1 MNIVFCDD
9 NEPILDELI
18 KLVKKI
24 INDYNIYNYQFN
36 YFRYTDPIAVITD
49 LKHINFDI
57 AFLDIEMPQENGLS
71 VGDSIYE
78 SNNDAFIFYV
88 TSFEHY
94 LKYSLKH
101 RVYRFIEKGDI
112 AELQDSIKSMLE
124 DLALKRSRYRFEFKK
139 HSYSVPISSIF
150 YFEKSRNNV
159 KIVTDTDIFLQRI
172 TIKELVDILPK
183 AFFRCHSGYIV
194 NLSKI
199 KEINDNNVILNN
211 NYVLPVSKKY
221 FFDLLIKFNDTF

>member
-9 NEPILDELI
+9 NELILNELME
-18 KLVKKI
+18 LVKNL
-24 INDYNIYNYQFN
+24 INKYNIYNFEFN
-36 YFRYTDPIAVITD
+36 YFRYTDPLAVIAD
-49 LKHINFDI
+49 LKRVNFDI
-57 AFLDIEMPQENGLS
+57 AFLDIEMPQESGLS

-78 SNNDAFIFYV
+78 FNNDAFIFYV
-88 TSFEHY
+88 TSFENY
-94 LKYSLKH
+94 LKHSLKH
-101 RVYRFIEKGDI
+101 RVYRFVKKGDI

-124 DLALKRSRYRFEFKK
+124 DLVLKRSRYRFEFKK
-139 HSYSVPISSIF
+139 RSFSVPMSSIS

-221 FFDLLIKFNDTF
+221 FFDLLLKFNDTF